1 MSKCVFLDRDGVLN
15 VERGDYTYLTDDF
28 VIIDGVKKALNQ
40 LKKAGYLLIVITNQA
55 GISRGRYTREQMHQ
69 CHNKLQKICGGI
81 IDHIYYSPYHPTITE
96 SISRKPDSL
105 MFEKAIAKFDV
116 DSSLSWMVGDKE
128 RDLIPATKM
137 GLQTILVSEEPSPK
151 ADHRSENLLKATQD
165 IIL

>member
-28 VIIDGVKKALNQ
+28 VIIDGVLKALNQ

-55 GISRGRYTREQMHQ
+55 GISRGRYTREQMQQ
-69 CHNKLQKICGGI
+69 CHNKLQKMCGGI

-105 MFEKAIAKFDV
+105 MFEKAIAKFDI

-137 GLQTILVSEEPSPK
+137 GLQTILVSEEPSPT
-151 ADHRSENLLKATQD
+151 ADHRSENLLKATRD